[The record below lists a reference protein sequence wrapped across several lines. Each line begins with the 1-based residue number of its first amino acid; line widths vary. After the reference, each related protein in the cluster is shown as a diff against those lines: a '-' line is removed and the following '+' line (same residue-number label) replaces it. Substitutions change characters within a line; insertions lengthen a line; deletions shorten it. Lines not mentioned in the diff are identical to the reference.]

1 MRTALVAIA
10 CNEDHYLRE
19 WFTYHHN
26 IGFDDIYVYENNW
39 HFKEE
44 VPDYVHLIDFPGMCQ
59 QIPAYNDFISKFS
72 EDYDWALFIDVDE
85 FFVPNQFKDAKEA
98 LAHYKD
104 YYGVAFNWKLFG
116 SNGHDKA
123 DYSKGVIQR
132 FTKSQKGLNQ
142 HIKTALNLKLADE
155 RLVINDVQHVIYI
168 NDVRFCNP
176 HFVGIAARCY
186 FTIRADMLAYAFGP
200 FAKVDD
206 WLADRYSMPYIAH
219 YVTKSKEE
227 CVERRSRSRADTNA
241 ARGDFE
247 GFWNEHNV
255 NEVDNFDVVRFAGG
269 PKKRDCCET
278 NK

>member
-19 WFTYHHN
+19 WITYHHK
-26 IGFDDIYVYENNW
+26 IGFDDIYVYQNNW
-39 HFKEE
+39 QFKEE
-44 VPDYVHLIDFPGMCQ
+44 VPSYVHLIDFPGMCQ
-59 QIPAYNDFISKFS
+59 QNPAYNDFIKNKSK
-72 EDYDWALFIDVDE
+72 DYDWALFIDVDE

-98 LAHYKD
+98 FAHYNQ
-104 YYGVAFNWKLFG
+104 YYGVGFNWKLFG
-116 SNGHDKA
+116 SNGHEKA
-123 DYSKGVIQR
+123 DYSKGVIER

-142 HIKTALNLKLADE
+142 HIKTAINLKLANE
-155 RLVINDVQHVIYI
+155 NLVI
-168 NDVRFCNP
+168 NDVRFCIP

-186 FTIRADMLAYAFGP
+186 FTIRADMLAYAIGP

-206 WLADRYSMPYIAH
+206 RLADGYSMPYIAH

-227 CVERRSRSRADTNA
+227 CIERRSRVRADTPTP
-241 ARGDFE
+241 RLDLE

-269 PKKRDCCET
+269 ISTISPKKESCCET

>member
-1 MRTALVAIA
+1 MKTALVAIA

-26 IGFDDIYVYENNW
+26 IGFDDIYVYQNNW

-44 VPDYVHLIDFPGMCQ
+44 VPGYVHLIDFPGMCQ
-59 QIPAYNDFISKFS
+59 QNPAYNDFIKNKSKG
-72 EDYDWALFIDVDE
+72 YDWALFIDVDE
-85 FFVPNQFKDAKEA
+85 FFVPNQFKGAKEA
-98 LAHYKD
+98 FACYKD
-104 YYGVAFNWKLFG
+104 YYGVGFNWKLFG
-116 SNGHDKA
+116 SNGQDKA
-123 DYSKGVIQR
+123 DYSKGVIER
-132 FTKSQKGLNQ
+132 FTRSQKGLNR

-155 RLVINDVQHVIYI
+155 RLVT

-186 FTIRADMLAYAFGP
+186 FTIRADMLAYVLGP

-206 WLADRYSMPYIAH
+206 RLADGYSMPYIAH

-227 CVERRSRSRADTNA
+227 CVERRSRVRADANS
-241 ARGDFE
+241 ARSDIE

-255 NEVDNFDVVRFAGG
+255 NEVDNFDVARFAGG

>member
-19 WFTYHHN
+19 WITYHHK
-26 IGFDDIYVYENNW
+26 ISFDHIYVYQNNW
-39 HFKEE
+39 QFKEE

-59 QIPAYNDFISKFS
+59 QINAYNDFISKFS
-72 EDYDWALFIDVDE
+72 KDYDWALFIDVDE
-85 FFVPNQFKDAKEA
+85 FFVPNQFKDAKDA
-98 LAHYKD
+98 FAYYKN

-116 SNGHDKA
+116 SNGHEKA
-123 DYSKGVIQR
+123 DYSKGVIER

-142 HIKTALNLKLADE
+142 HIKTALNLKLANE
-155 RLVINDVQHVIYI
+155 NLVI
-168 NDVRFCNP
+168 NDVRFCIP
-176 HFVGIAARCY
+176 HFVGIAARSY
-186 FTIRADMLAYAFGP
+186 FTIRADLLAYALGP

-206 WLADRYSMPYIAH
+206 YLADGYPMPYVAH

-227 CVERRSRSRADTNA
+227 FIERRSRVRADTNS
-241 ARGDFE
+241 ARPDLE

-269 PKKRDCCET
+269 PTES
-278 NK
+278 